1 MTCWEY
7 MVIHLNVE
15 PPAPPAKGPGEQ
27 AGEGAEGPVAG
38 KPVFSRTFLAKE
50 FPHFYEG
57 QRPQEPA
64 ASKPQHPAQQLQS
77 FLNGHGLQGWELVG
91 VFPVGMLSMLFFR
104 RPSGEAPAPAPPA
117 DPAVPAEL
125 TVEQATL
132 RMVLQ
137 RLEALEGRQR
147 LESQEGRQRRRSAGT
162 GASPLPGSP
171 TAPDHQ
177 PAPQADRKLQQ
188 QLQGAPTLVTPAAA
202 QAIGLRSAASLANL
216 AARHGYLPGL
226 YKVGTN
232 GLAAVYQGEGS
243 AKGGGRA
250 QRLWCVVPAD
260 QLIRE
265 TDSGV

>member
-15 PPAPPAKGPGEQ
+15 PPAAPPTKGPGEK
-27 AGEGAEGPVAG
+27 AGEGTEGPAG
-38 KPVFSRTFLAKE
+38 SKPVFSRNFLAKE
-50 FPHFYEG
+50 FPQFYEG
-57 QRPQEPA
+57 QQPQEPA

-77 FLNGHGLQGWELVG
+77 FLNGHGSQGWELVG
-91 VFPVGMLSMLFFR
+91 VFPVGVLSMLFFR
-104 RPSGEAPAPAPPA
+104 RPAAEAPAPPA
-117 DPAVPAEL
+117 DPATPAEL

-132 RMVLQ
+132 QRVLQ
-137 RLEALEGRQR
+137 RLEALEGQ
-147 LESQEGRQRRRSAGT
+147 LSAPMPSHSAPSQ
-162 GASPLPGSP
+162 ASPPP
-171 TAPDHQ
+171 AAPPLVDPQ
-177 PAPQADRKLQQ
+177 PAPQADRRLLL
-188 QLQGAPTLVTPAAA
+188 QLQDAPTLVTPAAA

-232 GLAAVYQGEGS
+232 GLAAVYQGEGT

-260 QLIRE
+260 QVITGAL
-265 TDSGV
+265 GGN